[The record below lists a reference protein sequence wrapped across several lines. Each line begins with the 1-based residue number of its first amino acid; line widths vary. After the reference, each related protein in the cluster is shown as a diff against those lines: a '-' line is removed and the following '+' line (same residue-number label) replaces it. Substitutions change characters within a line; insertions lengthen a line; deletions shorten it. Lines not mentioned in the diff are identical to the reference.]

1 MTATSAPRP
10 DGVVVYQLQ
19 LKGRVADGS
28 LAAFQEHVAAR
39 SDVVTMVSGTLPD
52 LSAVTGLL
60 RSAEA
65 LGLEVVSIHCLTAGD
80 TTR

>member
-1 MTATSAPRP
+1 MTATSTPRS

-19 LKGRVADGS
+19 LKGRVAEGS
-28 LAAFQEHVAAR
+28 LAAFHEHVAAR

-60 RSAEA
+60 SSAQA
-65 LGLEVVSIHCLTAGD
+65 LGLEVVSIHCLTAGV
-80 TTR
+80 TAG